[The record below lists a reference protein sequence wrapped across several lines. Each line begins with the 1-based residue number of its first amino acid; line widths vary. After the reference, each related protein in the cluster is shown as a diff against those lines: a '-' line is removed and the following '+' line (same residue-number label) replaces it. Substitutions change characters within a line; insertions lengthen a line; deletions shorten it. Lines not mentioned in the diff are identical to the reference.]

1 MKTVIRRLQLISA
14 MFIVIT
20 GIGTFGFMALENLT
34 FIEALYFN
42 IVTMATVGYGDIH
55 PTSQASRVF
64 AIFLIFTGGA
74 TFLGVIAN
82 ATELML
88 LRRESESRR
97 HKLNMVLGVFFS
109 EVGFKVLHL
118 FYTYT
123 WDVTAIREHLLIR
136 ENWPPDRFL
145 AAQKLAKTH
154 SLKVDMRL
162 VDLDALKS
170 LLSSKRGFFVSLLE
184 NPVLVEQ
191 EGFGESLL
199 AMFHLADELDSREM
213 FDGLP
218 ESDRKHLGGDIN
230 RAYQGLVEQW
240 LIYLRHLKDQ
250 YPYLFSLAVRKNPFD
265 PDASPIV
272 R

>member
-1 MKTVIRRLQLISA
+1 MKTVKRRLQIISA
-14 MFIVIT
+14 LFVMIAAT
-20 GIGTFGFMALENLT
+20 GTFGFMALEKLS
-34 FIEALYFN
+34 FVEALYFN

-55 PTSQASRVF
+55 PTSQASRLF
-64 AIFLIFTGGA
+64 AILLIFMGGA

-82 ATELML
+82 GTEMML

-118 FYTYT
+118 FLTFT
-123 WDVTAIREHLLIR
+123 RDVESIQEHFLIR
-136 ENWPPDRFL
+136 ESWSPGQFL
-145 AAQKLAKTH
+145 AAQKMARAR
-154 SLKVDMRL
+154 SLRVEMSR
-162 VDLDALKS
+162 VDLDALRA
-170 LLSSKRGFFVSLLE
+170 LLSSKRGFFINLLE

-199 AMFHLADELDSREM
+199 AMFHLADELESREDM
-213 FDGLP
+213 SKLP

-230 RAYQGLVEQW
+230 RAYQALVEQW